1 MPQTDDV
8 PQVDVDEARR
18 RVDAGAFLLD
28 VREPDEWQAGHAAD
42 ATFLPMGRVTAE
54 RDSLPRDRPIL
65 AICRSGARSGRVT
78 AALVSWGYDAANV
91 AGGMQAWAASGHA
104 VVTDDGTPGTVA

>member
-1 MPQTDDV
+1 MPETNEI

-18 RVDAGAFLLD
+18 RVHDGAFLLD
-28 VREPDEWQAGHAAD
+28 VREPEEWNAGHAPD
-42 ATFLPMGRVTAE
+42 ATFLPMGLVTAE
-54 RDSLPRDRPIL
+54 RERLPRDLPIL

-91 AGGMQAWAASGHA
+91 AGGMQAWAAAGHA